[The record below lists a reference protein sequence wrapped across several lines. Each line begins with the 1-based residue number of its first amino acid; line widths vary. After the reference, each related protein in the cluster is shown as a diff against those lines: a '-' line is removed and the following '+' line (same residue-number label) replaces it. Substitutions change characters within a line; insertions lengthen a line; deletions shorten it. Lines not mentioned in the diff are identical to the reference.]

1 MRDDTLP
8 ALRIIQKED
17 QEQKR
22 SKRSMAELIPERP
35 IISSLVTTS
44 TPAASW
50 AETVAAALTYLSKTD
65 PIMAAAIERVGPCTL
80 VPNPNLFETIVDAI
94 VSQQISVRAADAIV
108 ARLRAATPGGQLTP
122 EALLTLEH
130 EALRAVGL
138 STPKARYIR
147 DLTERVVSKQ
157 LDLER
162 LPEQED
168 EEVIEELVKVKGIG
182 RWTAEM
188 MLIFAL
194 GRTDVLPVDDL
205 GFVEGVRSA
214 YGLEARPKPQ
224 ELRERG
230 EPWRPYRTFATWY
243 MWGLRRLEVGIAKE
257 KTRIVSL

>member
-1 MRDDTLP
+1 MTE
-8 ALRIIQKED
+8 IT
-17 QEQKR
+17 
-22 SKRSMAELIPERP
+22 PERP
-35 IISSLVTTS
+35 IISPVITTP
-44 TPAASW
+44 TPAAAW
-50 AETVAAALTYLSKTD
+50 PETVVAALAYLSKID
-65 PIMAAAIERVGPCTL
+65 PIMAAVIERVGPCTL
-80 VPNPNLFETIVDAI
+80 LPNPNFFETLVDAI
-94 VSQQISVRAADAIV
+94 VSQQISVRAADAIM
-108 ARLRAATPGGQLTP
+108 ARLRAATPGGLLIP

-130 EALRAVGL
+130 DALRAVGL

-168 EEVIEELVKVKGIG
+168 EVVIEELVKVKGIG

-194 GRTDVLPVDDL
+194 GRADVLPVDDL
-205 GFVEGVRSA
+205 GFMDGVRSA

-230 EPWRPYRTFATWY
+230 ELWRPYRTFATWY
-243 MWGLRRLEVGIAKE
+243 MWGLRRLEMGIAKE